1 MREGERIP
9 RISLAK
15 STKLNVCETQS
26 VYLKQ
31 VRFTRVLFS
40 EKQKSDPD
48 CDPGITKTAL
58 IQLMAQVGFHFP
70 DTSPSLFK

>member
-15 STKLNVCETQS
+15 STKLDVCETQS

-31 VRFTRVLFS
+31 VRFTRAFL
-40 EKQKSDPD
+40 
-48 CDPGITKTAL
+48 
-58 IQLMAQVGFHFP
+58 
-70 DTSPSLFK
+70 